1 MPRYKYTAKDLDGK
15 TIRGEAEAPGEDELY
30 EQLREGNKYLVS
42 CDEVTREHSERR
54 MKADVLADFCRQLG
68 TLLNAGV
75 TLVRTLNIIAQEEG
89 LNPKIKKVYNEILRQ
104 IRQGIPLSE
113 AMEAQGNVFPDL
125 LVHMM
130 RSAEES
136 GSIDQTALR
145 MADHYDKEHR
155 MNGKVKNAMIYPA
168 ILLFLLVVVMIFVM
182 VYIIPQFK
190 PIFDMLDEVP
200 FITRIVLACSD
211 AFINRWAVIVAV
223 IVIAAFAVHLLLR
236 LPKVRYG
243 WDALKLKLPKVGKLL
258 RVIYTARFART
269 LSSLYGSG
277 IPMLLSLQI
286 GRRTV
291 GNRYIEAQFDAVIDQ
306 VRRGEPLSKA
316 LREVDGLELK
326 LSSTILVGEETGS
339 LENMLN
345 SIAESLEFDAD
356 QALSK
361 MVTMMEPVLII
372 IMGLVIGFVM
382 IAVLLPIFQS
392 YNAIETYGA

>member
-1 MPRYKYTAKDLDGK
+1 M
-15 TIRGEAEAPGEDELY
+15 
-30 EQLREGNKYLVS
+30 
-42 CDEVTREHSERR
+42 
-54 MKADVLADFCRQLG
+54 
-68 TLLNAGV
+68 
-75 TLVRTLNIIAQEEG
+75 
-89 LNPKIKKVYNEILRQ
+89 
-104 IRQGIPLSE
+104 
-113 AMEAQGNVFPDL
+113 
-125 LVHMM
+125 
-130 RSAEES
+130 
-136 GSIDQTALR
+136 
-145 MADHYDKEHR
+145 
-155 MNGKVKNAMIYPA
+155 
-168 ILLFLLVVVMIFVM
+168 
-182 VYIIPQFK
+182 
-190 PIFDMLDEVP
+190 
-200 FITRIVLACSD
+200 
-211 AFINRWAVIVAV
+211 IVAV

>member
-42 CDEVTREHSERR
+42 CDEVTREHNERR
-54 MKADVLADFCRQLG
+54 LKADVLADFCRQLG

-89 LNPKIKKVYNEILRQ
+89 LNPKTKKVYNEILRQ

-155 MNGKVKNAMIYPA
+155 MNGKVKNAMVYPA
-168 ILLFLLVVVMIFVM
+168 ILLFLLLVVMVFVM

-211 AFINRWAVIVAV
+211 AFINRWAVILAV
-223 IVIAAFAVHLLLR
+223 IVIFVFAVHLLLR

-291 GNRYIEAQFDAVIDQ
+291 GNKYIEAQFDAVIDQ

-316 LREVDGLELK
+316 LRDVDGLELK

-345 SIAESLEFDAD
+345 SIAESLEFDSD

-382 IAVLLPIFQS
+382 IAVLMPIFQS

>member
-42 CDEVTREHSERR
+42 CDEVTREHNERR
-54 MKADVLADFCRQLG
+54 LKADVLADFCRQLG

-89 LNPKIKKVYNEILRQ
+89 LNPKTKKVYNEILRQ

-168 ILLFLLVVVMIFVM
+168 ILLFLLLVVMVFVM

-211 AFINRWAVIVAV
+211 AFINRWAVILAV
-223 IVIAAFAVHLLLR
+223 IVIFVFAVHLLLR

-291 GNRYIEAQFDAVIDQ
+291 GNKYIEAQFDAVIDQ

-316 LREVDGLELK
+316 LRDVDGLELK

-345 SIAESLEFDAD
+345 SIAESLEFDSD

-382 IAVLLPIFQS
+382 IAVLMPIFQS

>member
-42 CDEVTREHSERR
+42 CDEVTREHNERR
-54 MKADVLADFCRQLG
+54 LKADVLADFCRQLG

-89 LNPKIKKVYNEILRQ
+89 LNPKTKKVYNEILRQ

-168 ILLFLLVVVMIFVM
+168 ILLFLLLVVMVFVM

-211 AFINRWAVIVAV
+211 AFINRWAVILAV
-223 IVIAAFAVHLLLR
+223 IVILVFAVHLLLR

-291 GNRYIEAQFDAVIDQ
+291 GNKYIEAQFDAVIDQ

-316 LREVDGLELK
+316 LRDVDGLELK

-345 SIAESLEFDAD
+345 SIAESLEFDSD

-361 MVTMMEPVLII
+361 MVTMMEPVLIS

-382 IAVLLPIFQS
+382 IAVLMPIFQS

>member
-1 MPRYKYTAKDLDGK
+1 MTLACWWAKDLDGK

-75 TLVRTLNIIAQEEG
+75 TLVRKLNIIAQEKG

>member
-182 VYIIPQFK
+182 VYIKMCIR
-190 PIFDMLDEVP
+190 D
-200 FITRIVLACSD
+200 RC
-211 AFINRWAVIVAV
+211 
-223 IVIAAFAVHLLLR
+223 
-236 LPKVRYG
+236 
-243 WDALKLKLPKVGKLL
+243 
-258 RVIYTARFART
+258 
-269 LSSLYGSG
+269 
-277 IPMLLSLQI
+277 
-286 GRRTV
+286 RR
-291 GNRYIEAQFDAVIDQ
+291 
-306 VRRGEPLSKA
+306 
-316 LREVDGLELK
+316 
-326 LSSTILVGEETGS
+326 
-339 LENMLN
+339 
-345 SIAESLEFDAD
+345 
-356 QALSK
+356 
-361 MVTMMEPVLII
+361 
-372 IMGLVIGFVM
+372 
-382 IAVLLPIFQS
+382 
-392 YNAIETYGA
+392 